1 MDETITYTH
10 SASPK
15 QIYFDQKS
23 FRVGN
28 LSEEERRGLFR
39 TYGYQIEDVRALDE
53 SEEWLF
59 SGQEI
64 VSPEFYL
71 QSLYKARHIFSLHR

>member
-39 TYGYQIEDVRALDE
+39 TYGYQIEDVRALD
-53 SEEWLF
+53 
-59 SGQEI
+59 
-64 VSPEFYL
+64 
-71 QSLYKARHIFSLHR
+71 